1 MDYLIDHLHILA
13 ITKDNTK
20 LNIFVDK
27 YLLVDFGS
35 NQEISWDLI
44 KKNYSNLK
52 YIHELLNH
60 YDYNLDDNFYT
71 LIDRF
76 LGSIYQTTDRYL
88 QSLTWDDSD
97 LELTESFDYIKK
109 KLCKSIQEKDF
120 DKKIKSVLNAYN
132 FLVPIIED
140 FLKEKYEFVVEEDFK
155 NMFRPKRLKME

>member
-27 YLLVDFGS
+27 YLLVDRDS
-35 NQEISWDLI
+35 NQEISWDFI

-76 LGSIYQTTDRYL
+76 LESIYQTTDRYL
-88 QSLTWDDSD
+88 RSLTWDDSD
-97 LELTESFDYIKK
+97 LELTKSFDYIKK
-109 KLCKSIQEKDF
+109 RLCKSIREKDF
-120 DKKIKSVLNAYN
+120 NKKIKNVLDAYN
-132 FLVPIIED
+132 NLIPIIED